1 MARERIAFECG
12 RKNIGLSRITKDEE
26 TQTSN
31 KELNKLVSKVSLL
44 KDPKNESPENF
55 GSVQPQY
62 LGPPLKVVSIET
74 GQVISVDRTEMSLSI

>member
-31 KELNKLVSKVSLL
+31 KQLNKLVTKVSLL
-44 KDPKNESPENF
+44 KDPQERNLF
-55 GSVQPQY
+55 RTT
-62 LGPPLKVVSIET
+62 I
-74 GQVISVDRTEMSLSI
+74 VIREAFH

>member
-31 KELNKLVSKVSLL
+31 KELDKLVTKVSLL
-44 KDPKNESPENF
+44 KDPKNETCFE
-55 GSVQPQY
+55 QQ
-62 LGPPLKVVSIET
+62 
-74 GQVISVDRTEMSLSI
+74 